1 MTRPSDTP
9 FRTFFLGRLVPE
21 QQQKLARGL
30 HSKIQLSN
38 LRLLPT
44 AELALGEPISMT
56 LSTLCGA
63 WGWVHHFWIV
73 CSIFPTGGLSEV
85 GGVRPFAS
93 VSISRRW
100 RAENSGM
107 DGVAVSISFTPS
119 RSSWQLLKAPI
130 TPKHV
135 LRKLQLI

>member
-44 AELALGEPISMT
+44 AELALGEPISIDT
-56 LSTLCGA
+56 LWRLGMGPSLLDRL
-63 WGWVHHFWIV
+63 FRL
-73 CSIFPTGGLSEV
+73 PN
-85 GGVRPFAS
+85 
-93 VSISRRW
+93 W
-100 RAENSGM
+100 RA
-107 DGVAVSISFTPS
+107 V
-119 RSSWQLLKAPI
+119 RSWRSAA
-130 TPKHV
+130 
-135 LRKLQLI
+135 LRLCIDQQALAG